1 MTTVKGY
8 QTRTR
13 SWHVLAWW
21 ILANLVGWVS
31 GFALG
36 ALLTEIGSSLFGLN
50 EDRALVYA
58 LLLALGLACGSAQS
72 AVLGRYLPRAWRWI
86 PVTLAGYLLAMGITA
101 AASGARLAT
110 GLWANAVLLALI
122 GAAVGVPQALL
133 LRRHFCGAGLWVLA
147 SAAGF
152 LSFLWLVANPA
163 SSLGEFIVFGAI
175 LGALAAVP
183 PGVVLARVVREPRDA
198 VDGKE
203 SLT

>member
-1 MTTVKGY
+1 MP
-8 QTRTR
+8 
-13 SWHVLAWW
+13 WW
-21 ILANLVGWVS
+21 FLANLVGWVS

-58 LLLALGLACGSAQS
+58 LLLALGLACGIAQS

-86 PVTLAGYLLAMGITA
+86 PVTLAGFLLAMGVTA

-110 GLWANAVLLALI
+110 GLWANAILLALI

-133 LRRHFCGAGLWVLA
+133 LRRHFRGAGLWVLA

-163 SSLGEFIVFGAI
+163 SSLGEFIAFGAI

-183 PGVVLARVVREPRDA
+183 PGVLLAWVVRQPRDA
-198 VDGKE
+198 VHGKE